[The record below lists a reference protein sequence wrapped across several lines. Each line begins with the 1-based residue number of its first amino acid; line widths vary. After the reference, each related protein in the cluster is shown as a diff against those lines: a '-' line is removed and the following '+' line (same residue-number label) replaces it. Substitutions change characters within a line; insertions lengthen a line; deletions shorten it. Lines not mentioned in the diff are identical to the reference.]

1 MSAAAGGGRTP
12 ATLVGVPERSE
23 VVGPPAAH
31 VVESEVDGRV
41 SLYDPQSEEVLVL
54 NESASDVWRLSDGSQ
69 TLEQMVVLL
78 AKAYGVEP
86 AAIDDE
92 VVETVQGFRERG
104 LLADGTQAGS

>member
-1 MSAAAGGGRTP
+1 M
-12 ATLVGVPERSE
+12 PERSE

-86 AAIDDE
+86 ASIDDE
-92 VVETVQGFRERG
+92 VVETVRGFRERG